1 MKDITTNELSTVTGG
16 KTSDAVTQQLTALQG
31 SIKDLASAQ
40 STKSGSD
47 PTTMLMM
54 MLALRP
60 QQQAATVVAAPAAG
74 SAPIVPRRSRV
85 CCSDRPVL
93 ARAVETW

>member
-1 MKDITTNELSTVTGG
+1 MKTITTNELSNVTGGG

-40 STKSGSD
+40 TNKSGSD

-74 SAPIVPRRSRV
+74 AAPVVNISTRVRR
-85 CCSDRPVL
+85 
-93 ARAVETW
+93 W